1 MTICPPMSKY
11 HCLLLLLCFFG
22 LSKASAQ
29 ESGATRRILEE
40 RWFYS
45 TESNSFE
52 PSFKATLPD
61 PALVGFYIQLNGDYL
76 HFLRICAPIG
86 TAVWVDTQLIL
97 GETQED
103 CFQLDLGEWRSK
115 FARDSV
121 FVVLHKDTGL
131 LSSADI
137 TAIAHGESSGTND
150 KVILPVKRSIDKRD
164 HFILL
169 FTIAFLVTTGF
180 FRLQFSRIFRSFID
194 LNRVLSFRVRDEMV
208 SGFRLLS
215 TPSITIHMLVSML
228 AAFFLTIGQSY
239 LSTEAAIAPTL
250 SNYISEWVVYALLI
264 MAFLLS
270 KRFLI
275 QIFGEIFQMRGAIY
289 LQVFEYLRTI
299 FILLSIALFVYVLF
313 FYLFGTASQWL
324 ISNMA
329 GFAIAFL
336 ISVMLLMFYKLAFET
351 RYQKLHL
358 FSYLCATEILPA
370 ILLIKWMFF

>member
-1 MTICPPMSKY
+1 MSNY
-11 HCLLLLLCFFG
+11 RYLLLLFSFFVLCE
-22 LSKASAQ
+22 ATAQ
-29 ESGATRRILEE
+29 DGGATRRIQEE

-52 PSFKATLPD
+52 PSFKVTSPD

-86 TAVWVDTQLIL
+86 TAVWVDSQLTL

-103 CFQLDLGEWRSK
+103 CFQLDLAEWRSK
-115 FARDSV
+115 FAKDSV
-121 FVVLHKDTGL
+121 FVVLHKQTGL
-131 LSSADI
+131 LFSSDI
-137 TAIAHGESSGTND
+137 TAIAHGASGVTND
-150 KVILPVKRSIDKRD
+150 NVIVPVKRSVDKRE

-169 FTIAFLVTTGF
+169 FTIAFFVTTGF

-215 TPSITIHMLVSML
+215 TSSITIHILVSML

-239 LSTEAAIAPTL
+239 LSPEVLSAPTL
-250 SNYISEWVVYALLI
+250 SNYISEWAVYALLI
-264 MAFLLS
+264 LAFLLS

-275 QIFGEIFQMRGAIY
+275 QIFGEVFQMRGAIY

>member
-1 MTICPPMSKY
+1 MSNY
-11 HCLLLLLCFFG
+11 RYLLLLFSFFVLCE
-22 LSKASAQ
+22 ATAQ
-29 ESGATRRILEE
+29 DGGATRRIQEE

-52 PSFKATLPD
+52 PSFKVTSPD

-86 TAVWVDTQLIL
+86 TAVWVDSQLTL

-103 CFQLDLGEWRSK
+103 CFQLDLAEWRSK
-115 FARDSV
+115 FAKDSV
-121 FVVLHKDTGL
+121 FVVLHKQTGL
-131 LSSADI
+131 LSSSDI
-137 TAIAHGESSGTND
+137 TAIAHGASGVTSD
-150 KVILPVKRSIDKRD
+150 KVIVPVKRSVDKRE

-169 FTIAFLVTTGF
+169 FTIAFFVTTGF

-215 TPSITIHMLVSML
+215 TPSITIHILVSML

-239 LSTEAAIAPTL
+239 LSPEVLSAPTL
-250 SNYISEWVVYALLI
+250 SNYISEWAVYALLI
-264 MAFLLS
+264 LAFLLS

-275 QIFGEIFQMRGAIY
+275 QIFGEVFQMRGAIY